1 VFQQGDYDQFAM
13 THFLL
18 VYDRDAGKL
27 VRKQVFAERAD
38 AMQARFRAESEFANR
53 REIEVV
59 ALDAESEQ
67 ELQRTHGRYFLSLA
81 ELAGR
86 MAG

>member
-1 VFQQGDYDQFAM
+1 M

-18 VYDRDAGKL
+18 VYDRDAGQL
-27 VRKQVFAERAD
+27 VRKQQFAERVD
-38 AMQARFRAESEFANR
+38 AMQARFRAESEFADR

-59 ALDAESEQ
+59 ALDAESED
-67 ELQRTHGRYFLSLA
+67 EMQRTHGRYFFGLS
-81 ELAGR
+81 ELADR

>member
-1 VFQQGDYDQFAM
+1 M

-18 VYDRDAGKL
+18 VYDRDAGEL
-27 VRKQVFAERAD
+27 VRKEVFAERAE
-38 AMQARFRAESEFANR
+38 AMQARFFAEGEFR
-53 REIEVV
+53 GRGEIEIV

-67 ELQRTHGRYFLSLA
+67 ELQRTHGRYFLGLA

-86 MAG
+86 MASTAG

>member
-1 VFQQGDYDQFAM
+1 M

-18 VYDRDAGKL
+18 VYDRAAGDL
-27 VRKQVFAERAD
+27 IRKEVFVD
-38 AMQARFRAESEFANR
+38 GLKAMQARFRAESEFAGR

-59 ALDAESEQ
+59 ALDAESED
-67 ELQRTHGRYFLSLA
+67 ELRRTHGRYFLSLA

>member
-1 VFQQGDYDQFAM
+1 M

-18 VYDRDAGKL
+18 VYDREAGEL
-27 VRKQVFAERAD
+27 LRSEVFVERGD
-38 AMQARFRAESEFANR
+38 AMQARFRAESEFAGR
-53 REIEVV
+53 SEIEVV
-59 ALDAESEQ
+59 ALDAESEE
-67 ELQRTHGRYFLSLA
+67 ELRRTHGRYFLTLT

>member
-1 VFQQGDYDQFAM
+1 V

-18 VYDRDAGKL
+18 VYDRGAGTL
-27 VRKQVFAERAD
+27 VRKQEFAERAE
-38 AMQARFRAESEFANR
+38 AMQARFRAESEFAGR

-59 ALDAESEQ
+59 ALDAESEE
-67 ELQRTHGRYFLSLA
+67 ELRRTHGRYFLTLA

>member
-1 VFQQGDYDQFAM
+1 M

-18 VYDRDAGKL
+18 VYDRDAGQL
-27 VRKQVFAERAD
+27 LRQQVFADGPE
-38 AMQARFRAESEFANR
+38 AMQARFRAESEFAGR
-53 REIEVV
+53 REIEIV
-59 ALDAESEQ
+59 ALDAESDE
-67 ELQRTHGRYFLSLA
+67 ELRRTHGRYFLSLA

>member
-1 VFQQGDYDQFAM
+1 M

-18 VYDRDAGKL
+18 IYDREAGTL
-27 VRKQVFAERAD
+27 VRQEVFADGSEV
-38 AMQARFRAESEFANR
+38 MQARFRAEAEFADR
-53 REIEVV
+53 RGIEVV
-59 ALDAESEQ
+59 ALDAESE
-67 ELQRTHGRYFLSLA
+67 EALRRTHGRYFLSLA

>member
-1 VFQQGDYDQFAM
+1 M

-18 VYDRDAGKL
+18 VYDRAAGQL
-27 VRKQVFAERAD
+27 VRNEIFAHGSE
-38 AMQARFRAESEFANR
+38 AMQARFRAESEFAGR
-53 REIEVV
+53 REIEIV
-59 ALDAESEQ
+59 AVDAESEE
-67 ELQRTHGRYFLSLA
+67 ELRRTHGRYFLSLT

>member
-1 VFQQGDYDQFAM
+1 M

-18 VYDRDAGKL
+18 VYDRDAGQL
-27 VRKQVFAERAD
+27 LRKEVFVNSSD
-38 AMQARFRAESEFANR
+38 AMQARFRAESEFAGR

-59 ALDAESEQ
+59 ALDAESEE
-67 ELQRTHGRYFLSLA
+67 ELRRTHGRYFFSLA